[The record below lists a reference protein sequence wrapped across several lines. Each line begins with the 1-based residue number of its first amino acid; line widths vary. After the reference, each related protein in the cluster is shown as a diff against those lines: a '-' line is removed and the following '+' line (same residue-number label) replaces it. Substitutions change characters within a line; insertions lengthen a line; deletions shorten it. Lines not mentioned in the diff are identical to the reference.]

1 MDKLL
6 DKLND
11 LWVDAG
17 LKIIYVLLILIV
29 GGKLIKLITK
39 LIKKGRFFNKLD
51 KSVSGFLLSFIK
63 ITLNIILI
71 ISIHII

>member
-1 MDKLL
+1 MEKLL

-17 LKIIYVLLILIV
+17 IKLVYVIAILFI
-29 GGKLIKLITK
+29 GGKLIKLLTK
-39 LIKKGRFFNKLD
+39 LISKSRVIKRLD

-63 ITLNIILI
+63 IDRK
-71 ISIHII
+71 SVV